1 MEMKNEHAHKIKV
14 LLADD
19 HAVFREGLKLI
30 LSETSDIVATGD
42 VDNGHSALE
51 AVRTTS
57 YDVVVL
63 DVSMP
68 GKSGLETLKQL
79 RVEYPKLPVL
89 VLSMYPEERI
99 AVRFLQAGASGYLT
113 KSSASDQLV
122 KAIKTVH
129 HGEKFISPAL
139 AQKLAHNYL
148 YSERAPH
155 ELLSDREYQVLC
167 LIGAGKTVSEIA
179 VELILSVKTVST
191 HRTHIL
197 RKLNLKNTAQLIR
210 YALDNKLIE

>member
-1 MEMKNEHAHKIKV
+1 MNMKNEHANKIKV

-30 LSETSDIVATGD
+30 LSETPDIVATGD
-42 VDNGHSALE
+42 VDNGHAVLE
-51 AVRTTS
+51 ALRKTS
-57 YDVVVL
+57 YDVVLL

-89 VLSMYPEERI
+89 VLSMYPEDRI
-99 AVRFLQAGASGYLT
+99 AVRFLQAGASGYVT
-113 KSSASDQLV
+113 KGSASDQLV
-122 KAIKTVH
+122 RAIKTVY
-129 HGEKFISPAL
+129 HGEKFISPQL
-139 AQKLAHNYL
+139 AQKLAHNFL
-148 YSERAPH
+148 YFERAPH

-167 LIGAGKTVSEIA
+167 MIGAGKTVSEIA
-179 VELILSVKTVST
+179 EELILSVKTIST

-197 RKLNLKNTAQLIR
+197 EKLNLKNTAQSIR
-210 YALDNKLIE
+210 YALENKLIE